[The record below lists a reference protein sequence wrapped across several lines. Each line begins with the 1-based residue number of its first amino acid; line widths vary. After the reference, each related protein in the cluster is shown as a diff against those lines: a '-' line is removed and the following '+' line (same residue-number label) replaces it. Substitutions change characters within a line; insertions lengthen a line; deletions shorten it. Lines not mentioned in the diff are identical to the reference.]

1 MAERIS
7 SLLRRSVDHLADE
20 VPASYRLAVD
30 ALGDLVVGLH
40 VDDERFFLTGGDRLV
55 VADGE
60 PATADVRITTSR
72 DAIVGVLDA
81 DVALQEAIDTGA
93 VTVFGSLDDV
103 VRVHD
108 TLHAYVHA
116 AVRAPAQTELLDA
129 LRGVAS

>member
-20 VPASYRLAVD
+20 VPASHRLAVD
-30 ALGDLVVGLH
+30 ALGALVVGLH

-60 PATADVRITTSR
+60 PATADVQITTSR

-81 DVALQEAIDTGA
+81 DIALQEAIDTGA
-93 VTVFGSLDDV
+93 VAVVGSLDDV